1 VERRPI
7 YLAEGSLARITS
19 FGIEMV
25 PSVKPIRILEVERGV
40 FCLRR
45 IMTKIT
51 YYPPEYMKDEFN
63 CAHCRVFA
71 HQIWV
76 RNLRGERVGVTVIGS
91 PDYISEDLSPS
102 DLFTASK
109 CEHCNKWSIWIE
121 ESLVYPAQII
131 VEDPNDDM
139 PDEVKKLYRE
149 SAQVL
154 SISPRAA
161 AALLRLGL
169 QILLGSVGAD
179 GKNINNDIKKIVALG
194 VEPETQRA
202 LDILRVFGNNGAHPG
217 EIKLDEDPGLV
228 IKMYELMNYIT
239 DRLITQKDQI
249 NELFEGLP
257 EGIKAQIELRD
268 NKKKEEKS

>member
-1 VERRPI
+1 
-7 YLAEGSLARITS
+7 
-19 FGIEMV
+19 
-25 PSVKPIRILEVERGV
+25 
-40 FCLRR
+40 
-45 IMTKIT
+45 MTKIM
-51 YYPPEYMKDEFN
+51 YYPPEYEKDEFN

-76 RNLRGERVGVTVIGS
+76 RNLRGGRVGTVVIGPS
-91 PDYISEDLSPS
+91 NYLSEDLSRP
-102 DLFTASK
+102 DLFAASR

-121 ESLVYPAQII
+121 ESLVYPAQIT

-149 SAQVL
+149 SAQIL

-169 QILLGSVGAD
+169 QILLGAVGGG
-179 GKNINNDIKKIVALG
+179 GKNINNDIGKIVALG

-217 EIKLDEDPGLV
+217 AIKLDEDPDLV
-228 IKMYELMNYIT
+228 QKMYGLMNYVA
-239 DRLITQKDQI
+239 DRLISQKNQI

-257 EGIKAQIELRD
+257 EKIKDDIESRD
-268 NKKKEEKS
+268 SKK

>member
-1 VERRPI
+1 
-7 YLAEGSLARITS
+7 
-19 FGIEMV
+19 
-25 PSVKPIRILEVERGV
+25 
-40 FCLRR
+40 
-45 IMTKIT
+45 MTKIM
-51 YYPPEYMKDEFN
+51 YYPPEYEKDEFN

-71 HQIWV
+71 HQAWGDILCS
-76 RNLRGERVGVTVIGS
+76 RLLG
-91 PDYISEDLSPS
+91 LCLPS
-102 DLFTASK
+102 DLLAVSK
-109 CEHCNKWSIWIE
+109 CEHCGRWSIWIE

-154 SISPRAA
+154 SASPRAA

-169 QILLGSVGAD
+169 QILLGVVGGD
-179 GKNINNDIKKIVALG
+179 GKNINDDIKKIVALG
-194 VEPETQRA
+194 IEPETQRA

-228 IKMYELMNYIT
+228 HQMYGLMNYVT
-239 DRLITQKDQI
+239 DRLITQKNQI

-257 EGIKAQIELRD
+257 EGIKDQIESRD
-268 NKKKEEKS
+268 SKNKNKEKL